1 MLTRSHR
8 ASLTLHG
15 YAVISGLLP
24 DRLLRAARDVIC
36 SFVNAD
42 LGTAETWYAHEP
54 LNWSIVPVHHAQE
67 FWDVRQWPAV
77 HELFAS
83 LWGNEKLW
91 VTMDRAVFKVPLSDA
106 HPDYIDESVLHW
118 DLDPRSPI
126 SSTYQG
132 MLFLTDA
139 ARGQG
144 SFECAP
150 SIFRDLDRY
159 LDAHPGPVLDVPI
172 DLAGHGVV
180 EVPARS
186 GDLVIWSARLPHQG
200 GRNRGPRPR
209 ISLPLTM
216 HPEGSDADRQ
226 ERIECWRQKRAPAW
240 WRGWKGQVD
249 PEPGSP
255 AKLTR
260 LGRRLV
266 GVDPWP

>member
-1 MLTRSHR
+1 MRTSDVDPSNADTKPSWIAHASRLRGRSR
-8 ASLTLHG
+8 PPARSS
-15 YAVISGLLP
+15 VESGARCHL
-24 DRLLRAARDVIC
+24 LLRERR
-36 SFVNAD
+36 S
-42 LGTAETWYAHEP
+42 GQSETWYAHEP
-54 LNWSIVPVHHAQE
+54 LDWSIVPVHHAQE

-77 HELFAS
+77 HELLAS

-118 DLDPRSPI
+118 DIDPRSPI

-186 GDLVIWSARLPHQG
+186 GDLVIWSARLPELDQAAPGRCEGRVAPERALPAGRLRRHQPDPSS
-200 GRNRGPRPR
+200 RAHIVAVATAAPDRGSRCR
-209 ISLPLTM
+209 
-216 HPEGSDADRQ
+216 
-226 ERIECWRQKRAPAW
+226 
-240 WRGWKGQVD
+240 
-249 PEPGSP
+249 
-255 AKLTR
+255 
-260 LGRRLV
+260 
-266 GVDPWP
+266 